1 MTKSVSG
8 KSGGTSRMRRMVLGA
23 AAMAALAAGTMGGM
37 AGAMAQ
43 DYPTKPV
50 RIIVPFGPGGLA
62 DITMRLAGEKLSDI
76 LGQQFV
82 VENHPGAGGVAAAN
96 ELLKTDPDGYDLIVM
111 SNGTTI
117 ATSLFNDL
125 GYDPQT
131 QFAPISTLAWF
142 DLGLFAKPGGE
153 YETLEDF
160 VSKAKEEPGY
170 LNVATVNPGSS
181 QNLAAEYFRSVAG
194 IDVNI
199 VTYRTSPDILA
210 ALIRGEVDVAVES
223 PTAFSGALENGQAK
237 LLAVTGPERNPTY
250 PDVPTAQEAGVD
262 GYEVVGWN
270 ALYTLADTPD
280 DIIKKL
286 NDAMF
291 EVTAMPEIQKRFME
305 LGTSAKAL
313 TPDEMAAQFEKDRAR
328 WAEVIETAGI
338 EKR

>member
-1 MTKSVSG
+1 MTTLHSK
-8 KSGGTSRMRRMVLGA
+8 KRGGTSRLRRIMLGA
-23 AAMAALAAGTMGGM
+23 AAIAALAPAML
-37 AGAMAQ
+37 AGATGAQAQ
-43 DYPTKPV
+43 DYPTKPI

-62 DITMRLAGEKLSDI
+62 DITMRLAGEKLTGI

-96 ELLKTDPDGYDLIVM
+96 ELLKSQPDGYDLIVM

-117 ATSLFNDL
+117 ATSLFKNL

-131 QFAPISTLAWF
+131 QFTPISSLAWF
-142 DLGLFAKPGGE
+142 DLGLFAKPDGD
-153 YETLEDF
+153 YKTLEDF
-160 VSKAKEEPGY
+160 LARAKAEPGY

-181 QNLAAEYFRSVAG
+181 QNLAAEYFRKVAG

-210 ALIRGEVDVAVES
+210 ALIRGEIDVALES
-223 PTAFSGALENGQAK
+223 PTAFSGALENNQAK
-237 LLAVTGPERNPTY
+237 LLAVTGSERNPTY

-270 ALYTLADTPD
+270 ALYTLAGTPD
-280 DIIKKL
+280 AIVKKL

-291 EVTAMPEIQKRFME
+291 EVAAMPEIQKRFHE

-313 TPDEMAAQFEKDRAR
+313 KPEEMAARFENDRLR
-328 WAEVIETAGI
+328 WAEVIDAAGI

>member
-1 MTKSVSG
+1 MKKIFAGENGSP
-8 KSGGTSRMRRMVLGA
+8 SRMRRMLLGA
-23 AAMAALAAGTMGGM
+23 AAIAAIVPAMFGGV
-37 AGAMAQ
+37 AGAQAQ
-43 DYPTKPV
+43 DYPTKPI

-62 DITMRLAGEKLSDI
+62 DITMRLAGEKLSGI

-96 ELLKTDPDGYDLIVM
+96 ELLKSDPDGYDLIVM

-117 ATSLFNDL
+117 ATSLFKNL

-142 DLGLFAKPGGE
+142 DLGVFANPEGE
-153 YETLEDF
+153 YKTLEDF
-160 VSKAKEEPGY
+160 IAKAKAEPGY

-181 QNLAAEYFRSVAG
+181 QNLAAEYFRKVAG

-210 ALIRGEVDVAVES
+210 ALIRGEVDVAIES
-223 PTAFSGALENGQAK
+223 PTAFSGALENNQAK
-237 LLAVTGPERNPTY
+237 LLAVTGSQRNPTY
-250 PDVPTAQEAGVD
+250 PDVPTAQEAGVE

-270 ALYTLADTPD
+270 ALYTLAGTPD

-286 NDAMF
+286 NDALF
-291 EVTAMPEIQKRFME
+291 EVAGMPEIQKRFME

-328 WAEVIETAGI
+328 WAEVIESAGI